1 MEQITN
7 FIENITSV
15 QILDIV
21 IAVLIILFFRIF
33 SSGITYII
41 IRMFKIKVRNSK
53 K

>member
-21 IAVLIILFFRIF
+21 IAVLIILFFRIL
-33 SSGITYII
+33 
-41 IRMFKIKVRNSK
+41 VLE
-53 K
+53 

>member
-33 SSGITYII
+33 SSGITIYY
-41 IRMFKIKVRNSK
+41 N
-53 K
+53 

>member
-21 IAVLIILFFRIF
+21 IAVLIILFFRILP
-33 SSGITYII
+33 SNII
-41 IRMFKIKVRNSK
+41 FETSIKY
-53 K
+53 